1 MKNEIFYNIH
11 DLVYIKISPNVSNL
25 IINQINFQI
34 GAFQK
39 ENIKTNKKIPIISI
53 EPFDKMQDYQKNE
66 KKNSIFHFHQGIV
79 GEDFV
84 DIENKI
90 YIKKKGNIILICAD
104 FPNIFINFYIQLLIL
119 SGGYVFCHAGAYENK
134 DKKINIIAG
143 AGGIGKT
150 AMIAYVVN
158 DLGFRYLGDDLVLLG
173 PKRECFSFPRNFIIK
188 KYHKNNLLQILGKNK
203 VPKWNFFKIK
213 LFLLENA
220 PFAGFFKKIL
230 KKYGLYYKVADIFR
244 PQEFLVSLPPSE
256 IFGKNKQCQ
265 NGKIN
270 RIIYIDKTL
279 DSKISV
285 KFKINKKK
293 IINRLVSVIHNEFKL
308 IYNQAYSL
316 GALNVINLSEY
327 FVKIVENYNNALKG
341 VEIIE
346 LKIPYIK
353 NQQEINLFL
362 KKNNLL

>member
-11 DLVYIKISPNVSNL
+11 NLVYIKISSNVSSL

-39 ENIKTNKKIPIISI
+39 KNIATNKKTPIITI
-53 EPFDKMQDYQKNE
+53 EPFGRMKDYQKNAM
-66 KKNSIFHFHQGIV
+66 KNSIFHFHQGIV

-84 DIENKI
+84 DTENKI
-90 YIKKKGNIILICAD
+90 YVKKIGNKILICAD
-104 FPNIFINFYIQLLIL
+104 FPNVFINFYIQLLIL
-119 SGGYVFCHAGAYENK
+119 SAGYVFCHAGAYQNK

-150 AMIAYVVN
+150 AIITYAVHN
-158 DLGFRYLGDDLVLLG
+158 LGLRYLGDDLVILG

-188 KYHKNNLLQILGKNK
+188 KYHKNNLLKILSKNK
-203 VPKWNFFKIK
+203 VPKWNLFKIK
-213 LFLLENA
+213 SFLFENA
-220 PFAGFFKKIL
+220 PFVGFLKKIL
-230 KKYGLYYKVADIFR
+230 KKFGLYHKVANILR
-244 PQEFLVSLPPSE
+244 PQEFLISLPPSE
-256 IFGKNKQCQ
+256 IFGEKKQCE

-270 RIIYIDKTL
+270 RLIYIDRTL
-279 DSKISV
+279 DSKINI
-285 KFKINKKK
+285 KFGINKKK

-316 GALNVINLSEY
+316 GALNVISLSEY
-327 FVKIVENYNNALKG
+327 FVKIVDNYNEALNG

-346 LKIPYIK
+346 LKIPHK
-353 NQQEINLFL
+353 KCQQEINLFL